1 METEIEEIQDY
12 QNYERFQLTE
22 FLELNY
28 SEFEKQLDQQI
39 TCFLSQAQVNIFED
53 TADLP
58 KKRGRKKIRPF
69 NPTKTEIMDKFWIR
83 GFREF
88 MKLNYGDLIN
98 QLTDREFWEFFLGR
112 AGNPGKRRKYLS
124 YSKHYKSFL
133 ASNKSFCQV
142 FIAWMMLYGSIKI
155 PRKNFKG
162 NWDLY
167 FNYLC
172 TDLVQPCKDMVSTN
186 DVKDSLR
193 VLSSVF
199 HKYISYVNEKNRI
212 FENLTKD

>member
-1 METEIEEIQDY
+1 METKIDEYQDY
-12 QNYERFQLTE
+12 QNYEIFQLPE

-28 SEFEKQLDQQI
+28 SECEKHLDQQI
-39 TCFLSQAQVNIFED
+39 TCFLSQTQVNIFED
-53 TADLP
+53 KTDLP
-58 KKRGRKKIRPF
+58 KKRGRKKIRPM
-69 NPTKTEIMDKFWIR
+69 NPTKTEIMDKFWLR

-88 MKLNYGDLIN
+88 MKLNYKDLIDHI
-98 QLTDREFWEFFLGR
+98 TDKEFWEFFLGR

-124 YSKHYKSFL
+124 YSKHYKGFL
-133 ASNKSFCQV
+133 SSNKSFCQV

-167 FNYLC
+167 FDYLC
-172 TDLVQPCKDMVSTN
+172 TDLVQPCKDMVSAN

-199 HKYISYVNEKNRI
+199 HKYINFVNARNTI
-212 FENLTKD
+212 IDNLTKE